1 MQAGAAEAAL
11 LDEADVQAG
20 GRPVEGRRVAGRATT
35 DHDQV
40 VPDGHEAITTWTVK
54 ATSRPIP
61 QASAERI
68 NMRVLTSPTVT
79 RLASWSVPVS

>member
-1 MQAGAAEAAL
+1 
-11 LDEADVQAG
+11 
-20 GRPVEGRRVAGRATT
+20 
-35 DHDQV
+35 